1 MSEIV
6 LSAETTRE
14 TGTRSSRRLRRE
26 ARVPAVVYGLSQD
39 PVSIDVDW
47 PDLRRAL
54 TTDAGVNAVIHLEF
68 GGDKQMSIVKD
79 IQRHPVRRDVIHVDF
94 LRIDPKQDVTV
105 DVPIVMVGE
114 AKEVSDADGMVDQN
128 LFSLTV
134 NSAPDSIPNELEID
148 ISDLVIGDS
157 KRVGDIALPAGVTT
171 DVDVEETVAVGMITR
186 STLEAMAAD
195 EAAEAAEEEAELE
208 EGAEGA
214 EASDGEGGE
223 GGDADE
229 AADSE

>member
-1 MSEIV
+1 
-6 LSAETTRE
+6 
-14 TGTRSSRRLRRE
+14 
-26 ARVPAVVYGLSQD
+26 
-39 PVSIDVDW
+39 
-47 PDLRRAL
+47 
-54 TTDAGVNAVIHLEF
+54 
-68 GGDKQMSIVKD
+68 
-79 IQRHPVRRDVIHVDF
+79 VIHVDF

-134 NSAPDSIPNELEID
+134 NAAPDSIPNELEID

-195 EAAEAAEEEAELE
+195 EAAEEEA
-208 EGAEGA
+208 AEGA
-214 EASDGEGGE
+214 EASDGEDGEDGEGGE